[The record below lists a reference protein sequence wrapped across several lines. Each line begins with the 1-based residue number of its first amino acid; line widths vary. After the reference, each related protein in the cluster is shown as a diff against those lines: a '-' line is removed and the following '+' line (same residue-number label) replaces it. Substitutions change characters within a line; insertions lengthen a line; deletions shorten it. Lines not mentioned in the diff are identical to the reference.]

1 MATKTSTQNLS
12 NLVINRV
19 VSEAA
24 YQDMVTHGQ
33 VNENELYFVEGDTVV
48 VYNISKNNGTITLTG
63 SDSSTSSVTLTA
75 TDVGALPSNTPI
87 PDSTSDLT
95 NDSNFISDASYV
107 HTDNNFTTTL
117 KGKLE
122 GIEAGATVDDHKWN
136 DVTLNKSA
144 ASSNNNYYVAA
155 ITSGSTSDTEA
166 RLVQATTTPTGNAIP
181 KYNVNK
187 YLISTTPDSTD
198 NTTKVAT
205 TAFVKGAIDASIPAA
220 STTAPSMDGTASYG
234 SGTTWARADHVHPT
248 DTSRAPTNHATSAT
262 TYGTG
267 TSSNYGHLK
276 LSDSTSSTS
285 STSGGIAATPSAVK
299 AAYDLANGKQ
309 NAITVVYGTLA
320 AASWNNGSQAVSFT
334 GLAANQNAVIGLAQT
349 STVEQDTAAAKAK
362 LKVTAQA
369 AGSVTIIANGTVPT
383 VDIPL
388 ALILY

>member
-87 PDSTSDLT
+87 PVSTSDLT

-122 GIEAGATVDDHKWN
+122 GIEAGATIDDHKWN
-136 DVTLNKSA
+136 DVSLARQQGVNTGDTSYVPGLGSEISSGKVASYYPVTRVPTAHYIAKYDGSA
-144 ASSNNNYYVAA
+144 
-155 ITSGSTSDTEA
+155 
-166 RLVQATTTPTGNAIP
+166 
-181 KYNVNK
+181 
-187 YLISTTPDSTD
+187 YLISTTPSATDDS
-198 NTTKVAT
+198 TKVAT
-205 TAFVKGAIDASIPAA
+205 TAFVKGVIDA
-220 STTAPSMDGTASYG
+220 
-234 SGTTWARADHVHPT
+234 
-248 DTSRAPTNHATSAT
+248 RAPTNHATSAT

-320 AASWNNGSQAVSFT
+320 AASWNNGSQTVSFT
-334 GLAANQNAVIGLAQT
+334 GLTANQNAVIGLAQT

-369 AGSVTIIANGTVPT
+369 AGSVTVAANGTVPT